1 MVNKSQYANT
11 PLRFVSNYQRESEMN
26 FFGGDNAAN
35 NANILAA
42 AKIEFDTFA
51 EMYGK

>member
-1 MVNKSQYANT
+1 MAQTHYFT
-11 PLRFVSNYQRESEMN
+11 FDSNIIDLYLKMN